1 MHAALTP
8 AFKVDGF
15 TTGYDYRS
23 GRALLVLHIEGNKIP
38 LAFTLSQEYAQR
50 IGSSLVEIYADHH
63 SPPRQQLS

>member
-1 MHAALTP
+1 MPKLLAP

-15 TTGYDYRS
+15 TTGYDHRS

-63 SPPRQQLS
+63 SPPHDRLN